1 MISMLEFFRLSLGT
15 VSCFRRLSI
24 HFYLTHVTLIDKLKR
39 AQDKLSE
46 IMTTPDLEEV
56 DTLCSMTRLV
66 CQEVGDIQ
74 IRQIEA
80 ESWYREVVHQSRA
93 KLADQ
98 HGHIKAINTVL
109 THQGEVLRGLR
120 TRMTF
125 LQGGTLGVG
134 QRTRCMHLCLNGRR
148 SFPIPRAL

>member
-1 MISMLEFFRLSLGT
+1 
-15 VSCFRRLSI
+15 
-24 HFYLTHVTLIDKLKR
+24 
-39 AQDKLSE
+39 
-46 IMTTPDLEEV
+46 MTTSDLEEEI
-56 DTLCSMTRLV
+56 DTLCSTTSLV

-74 IRQIEA
+74 IKQIEA

-98 HGHIKAINTVL
+98 HGQIKAINTAL

-134 QRTRCMHLCLNGRR
+134 QRTRCIHLCLNGRR